1 MWRPGDPRWD
11 QWVLVLGPALATLIL
26 LAIGASGFIASGDA
40 EVAIVV
46 SDYDVDDQNVTAV
59 ELELT
64 NHGAEPVDPLITVT
78 SQSWWIQNPW
88 TVVEGPEML
97 APGETVLYRI
107 EVPGERARPEI
118 GDRVTVMILDEGTQ
132 RRSAVGPAPIRELAD
147 VPVYQYA

>member
-1 MWRPGDPRWD
+1 M
-11 QWVLVLGPALATLIL
+11 TLIL
-26 LAIGASGFIASGDA
+26 LAIGANGVIASGDA

-88 TVVEGPEML
+88 DIVEGPEML
-97 APGETVLYRI
+97 APGETAHYRI
-107 EVPGERARPEI
+107 EVPGERARPKL
-118 GDRVTVMILDEGTQ
+118 GDRVTVMVLDEGTQ
-132 RRSAVGPAPIRELAD
+132 RRSAVGPATLDSLVGR
-147 VPVYQYA
+147 VS